1 MFLFLRDSTQNRR
14 YFGHNLKKGSVF
26 TQILFS
32 DFYPLEAKSIVILYN
47 IPQLLAVEVA
57 VGAVAC
63 NNNYYKV
70 HFVKKSNVFLKV
82 LYYEYMFMIDTKV
95 KYNL

>member
-1 MFLFLRDSTQNRR
+1 MFLFLRDSTQKEG
-14 YFGHNLKKGSVF
+14 FLVTILKKGSVF

-63 NNNYYKV
+63 NNNYYKL

-95 KYNL
+95 IYNL

>member
-1 MFLFLRDSTQNRR
+1 MTALYPPPIHGFYLRLGGYSAANVFVFKRFYPKRR
-14 YFGHNLKKGSVF
+14 FFGHNLKKCSVF

-70 HFVKKSNVFLKV
+70 HL
-82 LYYEYMFMIDTKV
+82 
-95 KYNL
+95 